1 MKYMGSKSRIAKDI
15 VLIIQGYIDK
25 GDTDVYVEPF
35 VGGANVIDKI
45 ECDIRIGV
53 DCNPYL
59 IELFR
64 YVQRGGMLP
73 NKISREEYVNV
84 REHKEQYEPWL
95 VGCVGYLASYNGKFF
110 GGYSGRV
117 LTKIGM
123 VRDYYDE
130 SKRNLLRQAKKIKSV
145 EFIKDD
151 YRNLKCNGC
160 VIYCDP
166 PYAGTTGYVDS
177 FDNEEF
183 WNVVREWSKNNI
195 VLVSEQVAPPD
206 FKVVW
211 QKDIVRTQDNQSRK
225 IITEKLFIK
234 E

>member
-1 MKYMGSKSRIAKDI
+1 M
-15 VLIIQGYIDK
+15 
-25 GDTDVYVEPF
+25 
-35 VGGANVIDKI
+35 
-45 ECDIRIGV
+45 
-53 DCNPYL
+53 
-59 IELFR
+59 
-64 YVQRGGMLP
+64 
-73 NKISREEYVNV
+73 
-84 REHKEQYEPWL
+84 
-95 VGCVGYLASYNGKFF
+95 
-110 GGYSGRV
+110 
-117 LTKIGM
+117 
-123 VRDYYDE
+123 
-130 SKRNLLRQAKKIKSV
+130 